1 MNKAIY
7 DIRHVAIC
15 GAISSARKS
24 KNLTLGEVALSLKEN
39 GRSTFSAETIGQIEK
54 GQRKLDVVELVD
66 LAYAIDVPW
75 SQLLPT
81 ELKETM

>member
-7 DIRHVAIC
+7 DMRHAAIC
-15 GAISSARKS
+15 GALTAARKS
-24 KNLTLGEVALSLKEN
+24 KNLTLGDVAQTLKEKH
-39 GRSTFSAETIGQIEK
+39 RSSLSAETIGQIER

-75 SQLLPT
+75 SRFLPI

>member
-7 DIRHVAIC
+7 DIRHAAIC
-15 GAISSARKS
+15 GAITAARKS
-24 KNLTLGEVALSLKEN
+24 KNLTLADVASELRIQGKSSL
-39 GRSTFSAETIGQIEK
+39 SAETLGQIER

-66 LAYAIDVPW
+66 LANAMKVPW
-75 SQLLPT
+75 SQLLPV

>member
-7 DIRHVAIC
+7 DIRHAAIC
-15 GAISSARKS
+15 GAITAARKG
-24 KNLTLGEVALSLKEN
+24 KKLTLGEVAQSLKNN
-39 GRSTFSAETIGQIEK
+39 GRSSLSAETIGQIEK

-75 SQLLPT
+75 SRLLPT